1 MCIVRA
7 FALGPTTKYGPKI
20 KPNLVTP
27 IEPKPLER
35 PNNTTAHPTRPTN
48 PDGQTP
54 VHQPRLPERLCERAC
69 IERGFE
75 LRARGA
81 KAEGVVAN
89 GLLTQPIC
97 LVPTSPTSHFFPFF
111 SPGHPLLHPSVYKC
125 GATAGAAAV
134 GGPYSG
140 ILLLSH
146 S

>member
-97 LVPTSPTSHFFPFF
+97 LVPTLPPLPISSLFLTHPVTPFF
-111 SPGHPLLHPSVYKC
+111 IPW
-125 GATAGAAAV
+125 TTNAAQ
-134 GGPYSG
+134 PQSG
-140 ILLLSH
+140 TVQ
-146 S
+146 